1 MPEFN
6 YIVRTQDG
14 TRKEGVI
21 SAENYNLATEE
32 LLKKQHVVLKLKEKD
47 TTFDIV
53 GPFMDRLNLE
63 IEKLKNRVPLNIL
76 VFFTRQLST
85 MFSAGLTIE
94 KAMFFLS
101 QEEKHKKF
109 KGVISDLEKNIKRG
123 LLLSDALE
131 RHPGVFNNLYISLVQ
146 AGEVSGKLS
155 ETLEELA
162 IYLETVEDTQRK
174 VKSAM
179 IYPFFII
186 GFLAITLF
194 VTFVFLIPRFSSVYD
209 SLGSELPYYTVLM
222 VNMGAWFQS
231 NIFFVIFVTTA
242 SFLSVWFLSLT
253 DTGSLVKDRILL
265 RIPVFG
271 KLIEQNILSKFS
283 KTFGILIGAGVTVM
297 DSMTLLKNVVDNRV
311 YELAL
316 VQAANDIENGVAI
329 SQALKETGIFPPI
342 MIQLFTT
349 GEETGEIDGL
359 ALKASE
365 FYTKQVHA
373 TVNRLTS
380 VIEPALVI
388 LVGGVIGII
397 VVVTYLP
404 IFHFGTALTNM

>member
-1 MPEFN
+1 
-6 YIVRTQDG
+6 
-14 TRKEGVI
+14 
-21 SAENYNLATEE
+21 
-32 LLKKQHVVLKLKEKD
+32 
-47 TTFDIV
+47 
-53 GPFMDRLNLE
+53 
-63 IEKLKNRVPLNIL
+63 
-76 VFFTRQLST
+76 
-85 MFSAGLTIE
+85 
-94 KAMFFLS
+94 
-101 QEEKHKKF
+101 
-109 KGVISDLEKNIKRG
+109 
-123 LLLSDALE
+123 
-131 RHPGVFNNLYISLVQ
+131 
-146 AGEVSGKLS
+146 
-155 ETLEELA
+155 
-162 IYLETVEDTQRK
+162 
-174 VKSAM
+174 
-179 IYPFFII
+179 
-186 GFLAITLF
+186 
-194 VTFVFLIPRFSSVYD
+194 
-209 SLGSELPYYTVLM
+209 M

>member
-1 MPEFN
+1 
-6 YIVRTQDG
+6 
-14 TRKEGVI
+14 
-21 SAENYNLATEE
+21 
-32 LLKKQHVVLKLKEKD
+32 
-47 TTFDIV
+47 
-53 GPFMDRLNLE
+53 
-63 IEKLKNRVPLNIL
+63 
-76 VFFTRQLST
+76 
-85 MFSAGLTIE
+85 
-94 KAMFFLS
+94 
-101 QEEKHKKF
+101 
-109 KGVISDLEKNIKRG
+109 
-123 LLLSDALE
+123 
-131 RHPGVFNNLYISLVQ
+131 
-146 AGEVSGKLS
+146 
-155 ETLEELA
+155 
-162 IYLETVEDTQRK
+162 
-174 VKSAM
+174 
-179 IYPFFII
+179 
-186 GFLAITLF
+186 
-194 VTFVFLIPRFSSVYD
+194 
-209 SLGSELPYYTVLM
+209 M

-231 NIFFVIFVTTA
+231 NIFFVLFVTTA

-316 VQAANDIENGVAI
+316 IQAAKDIENGVAI

-388 LVGGVIGII
+388 LVGGVIGVI